1 MNLDAP
7 RSSRGRRAEER
18 LEQTHPPLRSIG
30 RGPGATALLFVT
42 VGGRR
47 PLLRARLTSRRREI
61 EKGRFNRRR
70 MTESDLQT
78 HGALAVLL
86 VQVIVDDL
94 QQLGV
99 PRQFE
104 QDPFVQLR
112 RGGGGGGGGGTG
124 EIPEHEG
131 TARDGDE

>member
-1 MNLDAP
+1 
-7 RSSRGRRAEER
+7 
-18 LEQTHPPLRSIG
+18 
-30 RGPGATALLFVT
+30 
-42 VGGRR
+42 
-47 PLLRARLTSRRREI
+47 
-61 EKGRFNRRR
+61 